1 MIKLFA
7 ITLLVGLATSVQ
19 TVVAGAVFVAIGGV
33 GVCRVETPDVNLYIP
48 VPTHLADAG
57 LMIARY
63 AMPEHERA
71 EVRRELAPWL
81 PVVETVTQALS
92 DLPDGTV
99 LVAVDTTEESVR
111 VQKRS
116 GRLAV
121 DVRAPDT
128 VVHVSMPS
136 RSVKRI
142 ARQLSLL
149 M

>member
-1 MIKLFA
+1 MP
-7 ITLLVGLATSVQ
+7 
-19 TVVAGAVFVAIGGV
+19 
-33 GVCRVETPDVNLYIP
+33 VETPDVNLYIP

-116 GRLAV
+116 GRLTV
-121 DVRAPDT
+121 DVNAPDT